1 MKTKILL
8 LLILTF
14 QLSIFSQTIKDY
26 PIKPV
31 QLGNVHL
38 TKGFWYDRMETNK
51 NVTIPYVMRK
61 LIETGRVD
69 NLEFAA
75 GIKEGEFCTT
85 YAFDD
90 SDVYKT
96 IEAVS
101 YSLISYTDEILEKR
115 IDSLIFVI
123 ENAQEVDG
131 YIYSAR
137 GAPSEKIK
145 KMIGHER
152 WSNLQWSHEL
162 YNLGHLYEAA
172 AAHYQAT
179 GKKTLLNVAIKSAEL
194 IIKTFGPDKLQIPP
208 GHQEIEIGLVKL
220 FRITG
225 EEKYLK
231 LAKFF
236 LDIRGR
242 GKEINSRESWGEY
255 AQDHKPV
262 TEQYEAVGH
271 AVRAAYMFSAMA
283 DAVAFTGD
291 ENYEHALNKLWE
303 NVVSKKI
310 YITGG
315 IGAKGSG
322 EAFGD
327 EYELPNMSA
336 YNETCSSIANILW
349 NYRMFL
355 LYGHSKY
362 IDVFERTLYNGFLSG
377 IGMDGKSFFYPN
389 PLQSYGTHVRSPW
402 FTCAC
407 CPPNVARFIASFPTY
422 IYAVKDE
429 NIFINLFTSN
439 NASIDVD
446 GRTIKVIQETNY
458 PWDGKVNIVVN
469 PEADGDKFKLNLRI
483 PGWAQGKPVESD
495 LYTYTNEVK
504 DEVKIFVNGQSA
516 NYTLKN
522 GYAVIERNWSKDDE
536 VFLILPFQINRIAA
550 NEKVESDKNK
560 VALELGPIVYCAE
573 WPDNKNSFVRNLL
586 LTDKSYLSYDYVG
599 DLLNGVNVLIG
610 KVLGCKISENEETI
624 IQEEQDF
631 KAIPYYAWAHRGAG
645 EMNVWLGRNENG
657 LVPLGKQTIITQS
670 IIEASNGKSIK
681 AVNDQIEPKSSN
693 DESVPFFHWWP
704 NKGTKEWLEI
714 KFEKPEEISQLEI
727 YWFDD
732 TGVGECRIPKSWKVF
747 YLEGDKFVQVYA
759 PDGYEIEKDKF
770 CKTIFETVKTSKLK
784 IEIESQPEFAGGI
797 HEIKIK

>member
-1 MKTKILL
+1 MKIKIIF
-8 LLILTF
+8 LLIFAFASINHF
-14 QLSIFSQTIKDY
+14 QTTKDY
-26 PIKPV
+26 AIRPV
-31 QLGNVHL
+31 QLKHVNVD
-38 TKGFWYDRMETNK
+38 KGFWYDRIATNRS
-51 NVTIPYVMRK
+51 VTIPYVFQK
-61 LIETGRVD
+61 LDETGRIN
-69 NLEFAA
+69 NLLFAA
-75 GIKEGEFCTT
+75 GINDGEFCTA

-90 SDVYKT
+90 SDVYKAM
-96 IEAVS
+96 EAVCYS
-101 YSLISYTDEILEKR
+101 LVTFPDKAFESKLDSLIS
-115 IDSLIFVI
+115 VI
-123 ENAQEVDG
+123 EKAQEEDG
-131 YIYSAR
+131 YLYSAR
-137 GAPSEKIK
+137 RVPSEKVK
-145 KMIGHER
+145 KMIGPER

-194 IIKTFGPDKLQIPP
+194 IEKTFGPGKLQIPP

-220 FRITG
+220 YKVTG

-242 GKEINSRESWGEY
+242 GKELNGRDSWGEY

-262 TEQYEAVGH
+262 IEQDEAVGH
-271 AVRAAYMFSAMA
+271 AVRASYMFSAMA

-291 ENYEHALNKLWE
+291 ENYRNALNKLWE

-336 YNETCSSIANILW
+336 YNETCSSIANMLW

-355 LYGHSKY
+355 LYGESKY

-407 CPPNVARFIASFPTY
+407 CPPNIARFIASFPSF

-429 NIFINLFTSN
+429 NVFINLFASN
-439 NASIDVD
+439 SAAIDVN
-446 GRTIKVIQETNY
+446 GKTVRINQETDY
-458 PWDGKVNIVVN
+458 PWGGEIKITVN
-469 PEADGDKFKLNLRI
+469 PEADGNKFKLNLRI
-483 PGWAQGKPVESD
+483 PGWAKGKPIESD
-495 LYTYTNEVK
+495 LYSYVNEFK
-504 DEVKIFVNGQSA
+504 GEVKILING
-516 NYTLKN
+516 NINDYTMQN
-522 GYAVIERNWSKDDE
+522 GYAVIERDWNRNDE
-536 VFLILPFQINRIAA
+536 VSLILPMQINRIIA
-550 NEKVESDKNK
+550 NGRVESDKNK
-560 VALELGPIVYCAE
+560 VALEYGPVVYCAE
-573 WPDNKNSFVRNLL
+573 WPDSKDGYVRNLL
-586 LTDKSYLSYDYVG
+586 LTDESELKQEYKA
-599 DLLNGVNVLIG
+599 DLLNGINVIKG
-610 KVLGCKISENEETI
+610 KIFGCKVSEDEKTI

-631 KAIPYYAWAHRGAG
+631 NAIPYYAWAHRGAG

-657 LVPLGKQTIITQS
+657 LIPVGKKTIITRS
-670 IIEASNGKSIK
+670 SVAASNGKNIK
-681 AVNDQIEPKSSN
+681 AVNDQIEPASSN

-704 NKGTKEWLEI
+704 NKGTKEWVEI
-714 KFEKPEEISQLEI
+714 NFDKPEEISQVEI

-732 TGVGECRIPKSWKVF
+732 TGDGECRIPKAWKVF
-747 YLEGDKFVQVYA
+747 YMEGDKYIQVYA
-759 PDGYEIEKDKF
+759 PDGYEIEKDGF
-770 CKTIFETVKTSKLK
+770 CKTIFETVKTSKIK
-784 IEIESQPEFAGGI
+784 IEIESQAEFAGGI